1 MCTKEGPHELAV
13 GPEKNLK
20 SLTCRTT
27 GEGPQVNDLMCMM
40 HVPVCVLVRVS
51 LCVCVSVCVFVC
63 VCLCVFVCVST
74 VAMLAQEGHQVWPS
88 P

>member
-1 MCTKEGPHELAV
+1 
-13 GPEKNLK
+13 
-20 SLTCRTT
+20 
-27 GEGPQVNDLMCMM
+27 MM

-51 LCVCVSVCVFVC
+51 LCVCVSVC